1 MKVSQVYQVVN
12 SIQSQLFGSSAVAV
26 TNTTGLRAL
35 GEQLSASNLYDKFV
49 GALVDRIGKTVIRT
63 LDTRVE
69 FPGLLRNEFEFGAML
84 CKVNFDIPAAENNSA
99 WDISN
104 PGFTPD
110 QFDVKLPSVKVIYF
124 KNVSTFRIMVTIPD
138 EPLLNSAF
146 KDATE
151 MAAFVTGISDSM
163 EKSMVEKLNAISL
176 SAISAMIAEKAD
188 ANSASYL
195 DLLTVYN
202 SLIPTPVTADEF
214 LKSPEALRWAS
225 AQIDMIISYLDT
237 PSELYNDGFPDGTK
251 VARRTT
257 RDNMH
262 VWIHSQYAQA
272 AKSYMQADTFWKE
285 LVSTAGDNYKEV
297 KMWQGSGTSVIP
309 SPADTMT
316 IHVITE
322 SGDDVECPYVFACFA
337 DREAI
342 AVTKYN
348 LKSAA
353 ARNDIDGYTNLATI
367 FNGSYAV
374 DLSENVVVFGLGAP
388 TITPP
393 SP

>member
-1 MKVSQVYQVVN
+1 MKVSQVYQIVN
-12 SIQSQLFGSSAVAV
+12 SIQSQLFGSTAVAV

-49 GALVDRIGKTVIRT
+49 GALVDRIGKTIVRT
-63 LDTRVE
+63 LDSRVE

-84 CKVNFDIPAAENNSA
+84 QKINFAIPDAEENTA
-99 WDISN
+99 WNIAD
-104 PGFTPD
+104 PAFTPD
-110 QFDVKLPSVKVIYF
+110 QFDVKLPVVKVIYF
-124 KNVSTFRIMVTIPD
+124 KNLSTFRVMVTIPD
-138 EPLLNSAF
+138 DPMLNSAF
-146 KDATE
+146 TDARD
-151 MAAFVTGISDSM
+151 MLAFINGITDSM
-163 EKSMVEKLNAISL
+163 EKSMIEKLNAISL

-188 ANSASYL
+188 ASSASYI

-202 SLIPTPVTADEF
+202 NIVPTPVTADEF
-214 LKSPEALRWAS
+214 LRSPEALRWAS

-251 VARRTT
+251 VPRRTT

-262 VWIHSQYAQA
+262 IWLHSQYVQS
-272 AKSYMQADTFWKE
+272 AKTYMQADTFHRD
-285 LVSTAGDNYKEV
+285 LVTEPFYKEI

-309 SPADTMT
+309 DPADTMT

-342 AVTKYN
+342 AVTKYGV
-348 LKSAA
+348 KTAA
-353 ARNDIDGYTNLATI
+353 DRNNIDGYTNTATI
-367 FNGSYAV
+367 FNGCYAV